1 MCAYRLPPT
10 EHERK
15 LKEEEFAEERK
26 SAARDAFR
34 DRFKDAA
41 QESGETDEQ
50 ESCVAPPTMQRLYDV
65 IRWFHSA
72 VSLVCVTR
80 CVHITEA
87 YVVL

>member
-1 MCAYRLPPT
+1 MCAHRLPPT

-26 SAARDAFR
+26 RAARDAFR

-50 ESCVAPPTMQRLYDV
+50 ESCAAAPPTAVCLLQFAGFTLLYALPDVCTAQR
-65 IRWFHSA
+65 
-72 VSLVCVTR
+72 CT
-80 CVHITEA
+80 
-87 YVVL
+87 

>member
-1 MCAYRLPPT
+1 MFAHRLPPI

-50 ESCVAPPTMQRLYDV
+50 ESCVAPPTAVCILQFAGFTLLYALLDVCTAQR
-65 IRWFHSA
+65 R
-72 VSLVCVTR
+72 T
-80 CVHITEA
+80 
-87 YVVL
+87 